1 METAYQG
8 SMGPGWES
16 ASINY
21 CWVSVAACLCRNI
34 DRQFSLNGCN
44 YWFAFVAECLDC
56 VFSRAFEKVQRR
68 FVFFVSLHGRA
79 SAKSYE
85 KA

>member
-1 METAYQG
+1 MVVIIG
-8 SMGPGWES
+8 SLLWLS
-16 ASINY
+16 VSI
-21 CWVSVAACLCRNI
+21 V
-34 DRQFSLNGCN
+34 F
-44 YWFAFVAECLDC
+44 
-56 VFSRAFEKVQRR
+56 FSRAFEKVQRR